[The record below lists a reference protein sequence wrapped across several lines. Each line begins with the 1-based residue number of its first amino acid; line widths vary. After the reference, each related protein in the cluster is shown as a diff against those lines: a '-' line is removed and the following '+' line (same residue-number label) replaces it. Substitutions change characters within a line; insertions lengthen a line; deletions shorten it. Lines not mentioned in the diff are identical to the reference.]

1 MYAVS
6 DKYKSKMFDS
16 VRKRTFR
23 ISITTTTGE
32 NYTLGDSGI
41 VENSIK
47 ISNACVS
54 GNYFELGS
62 VYMGEFDFTI
72 IGGIDIIDNLYK
84 AKIVYTVLVDV
95 SDTDEPEYEEIPM
108 GVFTVYETSISG
120 KNVVVT
126 CYDNMKLLD
135 KQIKAPV
142 GQNVTIYSILSKIAS
157 ECGVELGMTQSEVE
171 SFPST
176 SIITVIGA
184 SPNKSYRDYLM
195 YCAEVMGGFATF
207 DRLGKLVIRRFGVS
221 PVVEFSEDNIV
232 NFSTNYYTYSIETI
246 EAVTRNNGVA
256 ENNIL
261 VYDNGNENGYNYQ
274 IDSQNALMSS
284 WWDTLK
290 LEKQQSIT
298 EIGDFLKSLKYNSM
312 SVKIWCEPSLDLGDM
327 VSFNRYDYTYNGIVM
342 SYTMGVYGTQSINS
356 YEMKSDSFVGKS
368 QAERNLEGLKDD
380 SYSIKLSL
388 YYVDGSD
395 MDVN

>member
-6 DKYKSKMFDS
+6 DKYKSKMFNS
-16 VRKRTFR
+16 VRKVTFR
-23 ISITTTTGE
+23 ISITSTSGE
-32 NYTLGDSGI
+32 LYTLGDSDI

-54 GNYFELGS
+54 GSYFELGS

-84 AKIVYTVLVDV
+84 AKVIYTVLVDV

-142 GQNVTIYSILSKIAS
+142 APNVTIYGIISKIAS
-157 ECGVELGMTQSEVE
+157 ECSVELGMTESEVN

-207 DRLGKLVIRRFGVS
+207 DRQGKLVIRRFSDS
-221 PVVEFSEDNIV
+221 PVAEFGEDNIID
-232 NFSTNYYTYSIETI
+232 FSTNYYKYSIKTI
-246 EAVTRNNGVA
+246 EVEGNKNDNEEV
-256 ENNIL
+256 NIIQ
-261 VYDNGNENGYNYQ
+261 YDNGNTTGYNYL
-274 IDSQNALMSS
+274 IDSQNPLMSS
-284 WWDTLK
+284 WWDSLK
-290 LEKQQSIT
+290 LEKQQSVK
-298 EIGDFLKSLKYNSM
+298 EIGDFLKGLDYNSM
-312 SVKIWCEPSLDLGDM
+312 TVKIWCEPALDLGDM
-327 VSFNRYDYTYNGIVM
+327 VSFIRYNYKYNGIIM
-342 SYTMGVYGTQSINS
+342 SYSMGVYGAENIES
-356 YEMKSDSFVGKS
+356 YGMKEDNFTGVS
-368 QAERNLEGLKDD
+368 QANRNLEGLKDD
-380 SYSIKLSL
+380 AYSIKFSL
-388 YYVDGSD
+388 YYVNGSD
-395 MDVN
+395 IDVN